1 MARAENAEC
10 PKIGPPPALQSPSSR
25 PPAGTL
31 PHPRP
36 PHLTQ
41 TLLTTDASMQS
52 HRNQEMVVHCFL
64 LSEEFV
70 FGMIISTVKITFLQI
85 DYINISPESTVQH
98 RAVGTLI
105 SDTTLYPR
113 Q

>member
-10 PKIGPPPALQSPSSR
+10 PKIGPPPALQRPSSR

-41 TLLTTDASMQS
+41 TLLLTTDASMQS

-70 FGMIISTVKITFLQI
+70 CWHDNLHCEDYISTDRLHKYIT
-85 DYINISPESTVQH
+85 
-98 RAVGTLI
+98 
-105 SDTTLYPR
+105 
-113 Q
+113 